1 MNLAFFLFSTICNS
15 FTCSIIMRLILL
27 ITSFFSVSLAHSQNY
42 DMIQFEDSLA
52 SFLDGIVSSSSDED
66 KLMYSYKLEQL
77 MNSSLT
83 NSAVFEH
90 DFSGIKKM
98 AILKPE
104 DKAFMIFNWNIPLNN
119 GVNQFKAY
127 LVLPIDGSNNRVEEF
142 RIPTR
147 KEKKLESRYLDLDKW
162 YGCLYY
168 DIIPVKKGKTKI
180 YTLLGFSPEKK
191 ALTKK
196 YIDVLTIRND
206 QPRLGEA
213 IFEGDKGLKKRV
225 IFEFSAEV
233 SMTVRY
239 QKGSDRIILDHLT
252 PRSPEME
259 GNFQFYG
266 PDGTF
271 DAYELEKDTWKL
283 KKGVSF
289 QATEKSNK
297 VYRDPRFF
305 RKRGN

>member
-1 MNLAFFLFSTICNS
+1 MNLAFFLSSTICNS
-15 FTCSIIMRLILL
+15 LTCSIIMRLILL

-52 SFLDGIVSSSSDED
+52 SFLDGIVSSSSDEG

-104 DKAFMIFNWNIPLNN
+104 DEAFMIFNWNIPLNN
-119 GVNQFKAY
+119 GINQFKAY